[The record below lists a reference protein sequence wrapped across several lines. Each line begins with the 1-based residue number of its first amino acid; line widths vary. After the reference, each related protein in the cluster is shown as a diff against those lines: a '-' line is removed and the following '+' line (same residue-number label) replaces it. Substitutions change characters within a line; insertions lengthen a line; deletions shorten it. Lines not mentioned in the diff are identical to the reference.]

1 VRLSPEQTTNPNRG
15 IRIDQGISPEL
26 EVRLRN
32 QPFIPALLPLLL
44 LIFCSAPA
52 GAQQID
58 DSKVILPG
66 NSSVGGNRVASFRS
80 NTVRLNAPK
89 GVATDAALPAA
100 PEPAADDEPANVPWA
115 AKEHQQPFSR
125 IGIGADVSPLG
136 IGIKSATV
144 LTQYFDARLMGNFFN
159 YNSGQFELE
168 GFRVKANLHMAS
180 AAASLDW
187 YPLNSIWRLSVG
199 TLFYNGNQLSATSE
213 IVPGTSFSLNGEH
226 FYSATANPI
235 TGATPVT
242 GSGVLGLHRYRP
254 AFTLAGGFG
263 KFIPRSDRHW
273 SFPSEFGVAFTGA
286 PTVNVNLG
294 GWVCL
299 DQAQTQCSNLS
310 DSASPVT
317 VQFNDALQASLTK
330 WRKDLSAVEVYPLFS
345 YSVVYSFNIR

>member
-1 VRLSPEQTTNPNRG
+1 MSFVFVLCSTPARAQTPDDSALDRRSDSDAGSNRIG
-15 IRIDQGISPEL
+15 FSSSD
-26 EVRLRN
+26 
-32 QPFIPALLPLLL
+32 PLLH
-44 LIFCSAPA
+44 SAPEGTPA
-52 GAQQID
+52 D
-58 DSKVILPG
+58 TL
-66 NSSVGGNRVASFRS
+66 
-80 NTVRLNAPK
+80 
-89 GVATDAALPAA
+89 LPAA
-100 PEPAADDEPANVPWA
+100 PEPASNDERSNVPWA
-115 AKEHQQPFSR
+115 EKEHQQPFSR
-125 IGIGADVSPLG
+125 VGIGADVSPLG

-144 LTQYFDARLMGNFFN
+144 LTQYFDARLMENFFN

-213 IVPGTSFSLNGEH
+213 IVPGTSFSLNGTN
-226 FYSATANPI
+226 FYSATANPV
-235 TGATPVT
+235 TGARPVT
-242 GSGVLGLHRYRP
+242 GSGVLGLHRYQP

-263 KFIPRSDRHW
+263 KFIPRSNRHW

-286 PTVNVNLG
+286 PTVNVNLR

-310 DSASPVT
+310 DTANPVT

-330 WRKDLSAVEVYPLFS
+330 WRKGLSAVQIYPLFS

>member
-1 VRLSPEQTTNPNRG
+1 MGGPLQLQSFNPASLLSVFMTIVFLLCAMPVHAQSLDALSGTSRANNRRDAFASSTSFGPDAAGLLSPN
-15 IRIDQGISPEL
+15 
-26 EVRLRN
+26 
-32 QPFIPALLPLLL
+32 
-44 LIFCSAPA
+44 
-52 GAQQID
+52 
-58 DSKVILPG
+58 
-66 NSSVGGNRVASFRS
+66 AS
-80 NTVRLNAPK
+80 
-89 GVATDAALPAA
+89 LPAA
-100 PEPAADDEPANVPWA
+100 PEPASNDEPANMPWA
-115 AKEHQQPFSR
+115 AKAHQQPFSR

-168 GFRVKANLHMAS
+168 GFRAKANLHFAS

-213 IVPGTSFSLNGEH
+213 IVPGTSFSLSGEN
-226 FYSATANPI
+226 FYSATPNPI
-235 TGATPVT
+235 TGTTPVT

-254 AFTLAGGFG
+254 ALTLAGGFG

-299 DQAQTQCSNLS
+299 DQAQTQCSDLS
-310 DSASPVT
+310 DSANPVT
-317 VQFNDALQASLTK
+317 VQFNNALQASLTK
-330 WRKDLSAVEVYPLFS
+330 WRKGLSAVQVYPLFS